1 MNKLSIFLYIYLF
14 SSIYYVAAGQKVEH
28 LLEMVARLE
37 AEGAELKEKIAR
49 LEAES
54 KEKIARLE
62 AEGSESKEKIAR
74 FEAESCNNKEL
85 NQFIRPVVLIPI

>member
-1 MNKLSIFLYIYLF
+1 M
-14 SSIYYVAAGQKVEH
+14 EH
-28 LLEMVARLE
+28 LLEMVA
-37 AEGAELKEKIAR
+37 EL
-49 LEAES
+49 

>member
-1 MNKLSIFLYIYLF
+1 M
-14 SSIYYVAAGQKVEH
+14 EH
-28 LLEMVARLE
+28 LLGMV
-37 AEGAELKEKIAR
+37 AELKEKIAG
-49 LEAES
+49 LEAEGSES

-85 NQFIRPVVLIPI
+85 NQFIRPVVLNSNLKFFSQYLKDG